1 MLCSEDEDRQ
11 PAAFVSETIG
21 REGEGVCWVGGGLGE
36 DGGMVVKSNDCH
48 T

>member
-1 MLCSEDEDRQ
+1 MLWGKREERQ
-11 PAAFVSETIG
+11 PAAFVWRWVARE
-21 REGEGVCWVGGGLGE
+21 REGVWWVGGGMGE